1 MIKTKRLGCILSLI
15 GIAAAIGH
23 PRDAANEYVAP
34 SEAVP
39 RGKAPKMHVQLLNP
53 GESTKQYAVIFYQ
66 GDEAFSGLVEFA
78 EKYHVTSAHF
88 AAIGALNRATLGW
101 FDPQRKMYKKIPING
116 QHEVIGMS
124 GDIALY
130 KGKPVVHTHMVVGSP
145 DGTTRAGHVLEAY
158 VSPTVEV
165 MVIVD
170 PIAMKKRFDPATDLT
185 LIDPALK

>member
-1 MIKTKRLGCILSLI
+1 MARVFCVLVLI
-15 GIAAAIGH
+15 GITSMIGFSQ
-23 PRDAANEYVAP
+23 DKESDYVSP
-34 SEAVP
+34 SQAVP
-39 RGKAPKMHVQLLNP
+39 RGQAPKMQVQLLNP

-88 AAIGALNRATLGW
+88 TAIGALSGATLGW
-101 FDPQRKMYKKIPING
+101 FDPERKMYKKIPIVG

-130 KGKPVVHTHMVVGSP
+130 QGKPVVHTHMVVGSP
-145 DGTTRAGHVLEAY
+145 DGTTHAGHVLAAY
-158 VSPTVEV
+158 VSPTLE
-165 MVIVD
+165 VIVTVD
-170 PIAMKKRFDPATDLT
+170 PVTMQKRFDPATDLT